1 MKVKKAMTSQV
12 KCCTPFDTITDVA
25 RMMRANDVGAIPVI
39 KDRDSRQ
46 LAGIITDRD
55 ICCRVSITGKAPDSV
70 RVQKVMTPKPV
81 TCHPEDSLD
90 DCARQM
96 QKFRVRRLPV
106 VDEKGAVV
114 GIIAQGDIA
123 RHLKA
128 STVGRTVARISTPT
142 RAKRVTRAAA

>member
-25 RMMRANDVGAIPVI
+25 RMMRINDVGAIPVL
-39 KDRDSRQ
+39 KDRESRQ

-55 ICCRVSITGKAPDSV
+55 ICCRVTITGKAPDSV
-70 RVQKVMTPKPV
+70 RVQKVMTRKPV

-90 DCARQM
+90 NCARLM

-106 VDEKGAVV
+106 IDEKGAVV

-123 RHLKA
+123 RHMKA
-128 STVGRTVARISTPT
+128 STVGKTVARISTPS
-142 RAKRVTRAAA
+142 RARRVTRAAA

>member
-1 MKVKKAMTSQV
+1 MKVKKAMTREVQ
-12 KCCTPFDTITDVA
+12 CCTPFDTIADVA
-25 RMMRANDVGAIPVI
+25 RMMRDGDVGAIPVI
-39 KDRDSRQ
+39 KDRESRQ

-55 ICCRVSITGKAPDSV
+55 ICCRVTVTGKAPNSV

-81 TCHPEDSLD
+81 ACHPEDALD
-90 DCARQM
+90 DCARMM
-96 QKFRVRRLPV
+96 QKHRVRRLPV

-128 STVGRTVARISTPT
+128 STVGRTVAKISIPT
-142 RAKRVTRAAA
+142 RAKRTARMAA